1 MCDPELISE
10 RTITRLK
17 GPDVVVSTVNS
28 RYLDFG
34 YLE

>member
-1 MCDPELISE
+1 MDWWE
-10 RTITRLK
+10 TLK
-17 GPDVVVSTVNS
+17 HVTKPSNLSTVNS

>member
-1 MCDPELISE
+1 MYS
-10 RTITRLK
+10 LK
-17 GPDVVVSTVNS
+17 YQDLTVSYLLEAILSTVNS